1 MASMIRGRG
10 PRTRGGIRS
19 GMKLDNVSSRYAR
32 TDCNMFSCLSDHA
45 LSQDDDD
52 QSDFSDMDF
61 DDMHNFDKATP
72 GWQEARHKKSES

>member
-45 LSQDDDD
+45 LSQDGDD
-52 QSDFSDMDF
+52 QSDSSDMDF
-61 DDMHNFDKATP
+61 AYSTLASTD
-72 GWQEARHKKSES
+72 R